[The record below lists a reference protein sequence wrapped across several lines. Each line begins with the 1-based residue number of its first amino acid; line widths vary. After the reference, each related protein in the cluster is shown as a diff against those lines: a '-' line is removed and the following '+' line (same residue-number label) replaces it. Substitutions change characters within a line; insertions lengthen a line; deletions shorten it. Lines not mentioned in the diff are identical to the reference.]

1 MAIEKQKD
9 NLKYDAN
16 SIAELKGADPYRQRP
31 ATVLGTDDIN
41 GVLHAEMEVID
52 NSADEAREGFSDRVI
67 VRVWKDGSVEIE
79 DFGRGVPMGWNQK
92 EGKYAYEL
100 IFCTMYASG
109 KYDASNY
116 TKSTGLNGIGDTAA
130 QFTSE
135 YMDVVSVRDEKV
147 NVRSNKKGEEVYDIQ
162 RVRYEVHFQKGYQ
175 VGELK
180 VDKGVNIPTGTKIKF
195 KPDLEVFKGTNT
207 VVIAPEVYIDKLRKK
222 AMLLNN
228 VRFDIDYEGY
238 EPISICFENGISD
251 YLEMVC
257 KKPFSKDTIKLHG
270 DGVGRDDEEN
280 MSPEY
285 KAWYDIEFTFSR
297 DTSVLEVYHNGAE
310 LVQGGSSLD
319 GFRSAVVKVIEDY
332 GKENGKISKNEKIQL
347 KDVEDLIVAIISTDC
362 PGHLTS
368 YMHQTKVAINNKF
381 IKRLVQNQTVE
392 AFKRWAVRNKT
403 DMDKIVQEV
412 LLNKQAREKA
422 DAVKRNVIRELSKG
436 IDGFKNAPNKLERCK
451 SKNPEECELYIVEG
465 DSAKGPIVLA
475 RDSNTQ
481 AVLPLRGKTL
491 NCMKENL
498 ERILSSDII
507 RTIIQSIGC
516 GIELQSKYLRDLPA
530 FDIKKLN
537 FGKIMICTDADDDG
551 YHIRVLVITMIYRL
565 MPTLLKEGRVYIVET
580 PLFMFT
586 YMQNKKIMYKYA
598 YNNKEKEKIASEL
611 EQAGVKKNS
620 ISIKRLK
627 GLGETNAEVM
637 NETTMDKKNRRVIQI
652 QYKENDHE
660 FDVLMQSLM
669 GTDVESRK
677 GLIDAYYEEDFGDID
692 YSETEDLEGADVME
706 YSFY

>member
-9 NLKYDAN
+9 NLQYSAD
-16 SIAELKGADPYRQRP
+16 SISSLKGADPYRQRP
-31 ATVLGTDDIN
+31 ATVLGTDDIS

-52 NSADEAREGFSDRVI
+52 NSADEAREGFSSKVV
-67 VRVWKDGSVEIE
+67 VRVWRDGSIEIE
-79 DFGRGVPMGWNQK
+79 DFGRGVPMGWNEK
-92 EGKYAYEL
+92 EQKYAYEL

-109 KYDASNY
+109 KYDDSNY

-135 YMDVVSVRDEKV
+135 YMDVVSVRNEKV
-147 NVRSNKKGEEVYDIQ
+147 NIRTNKKGEEIYDIE
-162 RVRYEVHFQKGYQ
+162 RVRYEVHFKKGYQ
-175 VGELK
+175 VGELSIQRG
-180 VDKGVNIPTGTKIKF
+180 VDIPTGTRIKF
-195 KPDLEVFKGTNT
+195 KPDLEVFKGANT
-207 VVIAPEVYIDKLRKK
+207 VAIPPEVYIDKLRKK
-222 AMLLNN
+222 AMLLSN
-228 VRFDIDYEGY
+228 VRFDIEYEGY
-238 EPISICFENGISD
+238 EPISICFEDGISD
-251 YLEMVC
+251 YIDMVC
-257 KKPFSKDTIKLHG
+257 KKPFSKDTIKLNG
-270 DGVGRDDEEN
+270 DGIGRDDEEN
-280 MSPEY
+280 LTPEY
-285 KAWYDIEFTFSR
+285 KAWYNIEFTFSR
-297 DTSVLEVYHNGAE
+297 ETPVIEVYHNGAE
-310 LVQGGSSLD
+310 LTQGGSSLD
-319 GFRSAVVKVIEDY
+319 GFKSAIVKVIDDY
-332 GKENGKISKNEKIQL
+332 AKENGKINKNEKIQL

-381 IKRLVQNQTVE
+381 IRRLVQNQVIET
-392 AFKRWAVRNKT
+392 FKKWANRNKP

-436 IDGFKNAPNKLERCK
+436 IDGFRNAPNKLERCK
-451 SKNPEECELYIVEG
+451 SKNPDECEIYIVEG
-465 DSAKGPIVLA
+465 DSAKGPCVLA
-475 RDSNTQ
+475 RDSDTQ

-491 NCMKENL
+491 NCMKETL
-498 ERILSSDII
+498 ERILSSEII
-507 RTIIQSIGC
+507 RTIIQSLGC

-586 YMQNKKIMYKYA
+586 YTQNKQKMYKYA
-598 YNNKEKEKIASEL
+598 YNNKEKDKISKEL
-611 EQAGVKKNS
+611 EEAGVKKNN
-620 ISIKRLK
+620 IVIKRLK

-637 NETTMDKKNRRVIQI
+637 NETTMDKENRRIIQI
-652 QYKENDHE
+652 QYKDNDND

-692 YSETEDLEGADVME
+692 YDGVEDVGEETME

>member
-1 MAIEKQKD
+1 MAIEKQRD
-9 NLKYDAN
+9 NFGYNAE
-16 SIAELKGADPYRQRP
+16 SISSLKGADPYRQRP

-52 NSADEAREGFSDRVI
+52 NAADEAREGFSDRVV
-67 VRVWKDGSVEIE
+67 VRIWRDGSVEIE
-79 DFGRGVPMGWNQK
+79 DFGRGVPMGWNEK
-92 EGKYAYEL
+92 EKKYAYEL

-147 NVRSNKKGEEVYDIQ
+147 NIRTNKKGEELFDIE

-195 KPDLEVFKGTNT
+195 KPDLEVFKGAES
-207 VVIAPEVYIDKLRKK
+207 VSIPLEVYIDKLRKK
-222 AMLLNN
+222 AMLLSN
-228 VRFDIDYEGY
+228 VRFDIEYEGY
-238 EPISICFENGISD
+238 EPISIYFENGISD
-251 YLEMVC
+251 YIEMIC
-257 KKPFSKDTIKLHG
+257 KKPLSKETIKLKG

-280 MSPEY
+280 MSTEY

-297 DTSVLEVYHNGAE
+297 ETTTVEVYHNGAE

-319 GFRSAVVKVIEDY
+319 GFRSAIVKVIEDY
-332 GKENGKISKNEKIQL
+332 GKENGKVSKNEKIQL
-347 KDVEDLIVAIISTDC
+347 KDVEDLVVAIISTDC

-381 IKRLVQNQTVE
+381 IKRLVQAQTIEV
-392 AFKRWAVRNKT
+392 FKRWAIKNKPEM
-403 DMDKIVQEV
+403 DMIVQEV

-436 IDGFKNAPNKLERCK
+436 IDGFKNAPSKLQRCK
-451 SKNPEECELYIVEG
+451 SKNPKECELYIVEG

-475 RDSNTQ
+475 RDNNTQ

-491 NCMKENL
+491 NCMKESL

-507 RTIIQSIGC
+507 RTIIQSLGC

-530 FDIKKLN
+530 FDINKLN
-537 FGKIMICTDADDDG
+537 FDKIMICTDADDDG
-551 YHIRVLVITMIYRL
+551 FHIRVLVITMIYRL
-565 MPTLLKEGRVYIVET
+565 MPTLLKEGKVYIVET

-586 YMQNKKIMYKYA
+586 YVENKQKKYKYA
-598 YNNKEKEKIASEL
+598 YNIKERDIISKQL
-611 EQAGVKKNS
+611 EEAGIKKNN
-620 ISIKRLK
+620 IIIKRLK
-627 GLGETNAEVM
+627 LLCDSTEEVM
-637 NETTMDKKNRRVIQI
+637 NETTLDKENRHVIQLK
-652 QYKENDHE
+652 YSDSNTE

-677 GLIDAYYEEDFGDID
+677 SIIDAYYDEDFGDID
-692 YSETEDLEGADVME
+692 YSMTEDVGTEIED
-706 YSFY
+706 YDFY